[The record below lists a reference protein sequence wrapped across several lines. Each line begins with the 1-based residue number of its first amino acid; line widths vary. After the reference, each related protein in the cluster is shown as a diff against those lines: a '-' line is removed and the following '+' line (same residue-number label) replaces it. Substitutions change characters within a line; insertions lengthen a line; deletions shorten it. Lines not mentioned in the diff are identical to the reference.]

1 MAGRPARHVFAVKP
15 RLSSPRHIIWRPPI
29 VKRGH
34 VLIRDPEQDLPVMI
48 FRFLSHRAGIVPAAL
63 LTVSLAVA
71 ALVAPASAQQDQ
83 VRGDYGWWQLR
94 CSTPAGATSEQCV
107 LIQNVVADDRPEL
120 GLSVVAFK
128 TADRTAQILRIQVPL
143 GVLLPNGLGLHI
155 DGNDMGRAYF
165 VRCFADGCYAE
176 VILEDQLLESLK
188 AGSEATFTVFDTPEE
203 GIGIPVDLAG
213 FSEGFEALP

>member
-1 MAGRPARHVFAVKP
+1 
-15 RLSSPRHIIWRPPI
+15 
-29 VKRGH
+29 
-34 VLIRDPEQDLPVMI
+34 MI
-48 FRFLSHRAGIVPAAL
+48 FRFISRRAGIIPAIV
-63 LTVSLAVA
+63 LTLSLAA
-71 ALVAPASAQQDQ
+71 AAFVAPASAQQDS
-83 VRGDYGWWQLR
+83 VRGEYGWWQLR
-94 CSTPAGATSEQCV
+94 CSTPAGATNEQCV